1 MALYSIFVVN
11 TAPGCDNIIEQ
22 QLTVSGC
29 TNYII
34 RLASNSNALGPFDVY
49 LSVFPIGLTGA
60 TLEYSAVTRYDMFNG
75 VVVDIECVTPTPTQ
89 TPTQTNTPSPSATV
103 GTSPTPTET
112 PTQTPTLTQTPTNTS
127 TQTPTETQTPTVTQT
142 QTPTNTETPTQTPT
156 PSITAS
162 QTQTP
167 TPSITASQTQTP
179 TPSITASQT
188 ETPTQTPTMTQTP
201 TVTQTPTPSITASQT
216 QTPTPSI
223 TPTNTETPTNT
234 PTETPTN
241 TPTNTET
248 PTNTPTETPTNTPTN
263 TETPTVTPTETPTN
277 TPTNTETPTNTP
289 TNTETPTNTPTETP
303 TNTPTPTETVTQTP
317 TETQTPT
324 PTPSSTPAPLP
335 AYLFI
340 EPTSAN
346 TQFSGWFTS
355 ISSPG
360 FFRGFSN
367 GLAISTNPVTYN
379 VQMNN
384 YIQFSGWGGTA
395 PLIGTGTTSSV
406 SGGNDAYG
414 NPITA
419 YLFQTYRVPAGT
431 VGGDAWYTWI
441 VPTASTNNQIISQ
454 IGYNNAG
461 NPNSLTAVNT
471 QSSIYNLTVTTTGS
485 TIPVG
490 VYRVYSTYT
499 SPTFRI
505 NGSVND
511 IYFKGN
517 TLI

>member
-1 MALYSIFVVN
+1 MSTYSIIVTN
-11 TAPGCDNIIEQ
+11 NAPGCNNEVAQ
-22 QLTVSGC
+22 QLSVSGC
-29 TNYII
+29 STYIV
-34 RLASNSNALGPFDVY
+34 RLASTSNAIGPFNVY
-49 LSVFPIGLTGA
+49 IDSILT
-60 TLEYSAVTRYDMFNG
+60 TPVYSAQTRTEMLNG
-75 VVVDIECVTPTPTQ
+75 VVVTLACATPTPTPTSQ
-89 TPTQTNTPSPSATV
+89 TPTP
-103 GTSPTPTET
+103 
-112 PTQTPTLTQTPTNTS
+112 
-127 TQTPTETQTPTVTQT
+127 TPTVTPTSTVGTTPT

-156 PSITAS
+156 NTPTYTQTPTNTSTNTPTPTNTPSNTAT

-179 TPSITASQT
+179 T
-188 ETPTQTPTMTQTP
+188 QTP
-201 TVTQTPTPSITASQT
+201 
-216 QTPTPSI
+216 
-223 TPTNTETPTNT
+223 
-234 PTETPTN
+234 TPTN
-241 TPTNTET
+241 TPTNTQT
-248 PTNTPTETPTNTPTN
+248 PTQTQ
-263 TETPTVTPTETPTN
+263 
-277 TPTNTETPTNTP
+277 
-289 TNTETPTNTPTETP
+289 
-303 TNTPTPTETVTQTP
+303 TQTP
-317 TETQTPT
+317 SASP
-324 PTPSSTPAPLP
+324 PAPLP

-346 TQFSGWFTS
+346 TQFSSWFVS

-360 FFRGFSN
+360 VFRGFSN
-367 GLAISTNPVTYN
+367 GLAISTNPITYN
-379 VQMNN
+379 TQMNN
-384 YIQFSGWGGTA
+384 YIQYSGWTINA
-395 PLIGTGTTSSV
+395 PAIGTGATSSV

-431 VGGDAWYTWI
+431 VNGDAWFTWV

-471 QSSIYNLTVTTTGS
+471 QSSIYNLTVSNTGS
-485 TIPVG
+485 TIPPG

>member
-1 MALYSIFVVN
+1 
-11 TAPGCDNIIEQ
+11 
-22 QLTVSGC
+22 
-29 TNYII
+29 
-34 RLASNSNALGPFDVY
+34 
-49 LSVFPIGLTGA
+49 
-60 TLEYSAVTRYDMFNG
+60 
-75 VVVDIECVTPTPTQ
+75 
-89 TPTQTNTPSPSATV
+89 
-103 GTSPTPTET
+103 
-112 PTQTPTLTQTPTNTS
+112 
-127 TQTPTETQTPTVTQT
+127 
-142 QTPTNTETPTQTPT
+142 
-156 PSITAS
+156 
-162 QTQTP
+162 
-167 TPSITASQTQTP
+167 
-179 TPSITASQT
+179 
-188 ETPTQTPTMTQTP
+188 
-201 TVTQTPTPSITASQT
+201 
-216 QTPTPSI
+216 
-223 TPTNTETPTNT
+223 
-234 PTETPTN
+234 
-241 TPTNTET
+241 
-248 PTNTPTETPTNTPTN
+248 
-263 TETPTVTPTETPTN
+263 
-277 TPTNTETPTNTP
+277 
-289 TNTETPTNTPTETP
+289 
-303 TNTPTPTETVTQTP
+303 
-317 TETQTPT
+317 
-324 PTPSSTPAPLP
+324 LP

-406 SGGNDAYG
+406 TGGNDAYG

-419 YLFQTYRVPAGT
+419 YLFETYRVPAGT

>member
-1 MALYSIFVVN
+1 
-11 TAPGCDNIIEQ
+11 
-22 QLTVSGC
+22 
-29 TNYII
+29 
-34 RLASNSNALGPFDVY
+34 LA
-49 LSVFPIGLTGA
+49 
-60 TLEYSAVTRYDMFNG
+60 YSAVTRYDMFNG
-75 VVVDIECVTPTPTQ
+75 VVVSIECVTPTPTQ
-89 TPTQTNTPSPSATV
+89 TPTQTNTPSISATV

-127 TQTPTETQTPTVTQT
+127 TQTPT
-142 QTPTNTETPTQTPT
+142 NTETPTQTPT

-162 QTQTP
+162 ETQTP
-167 TPSITASQTQTP
+167 TPSITASETQTP

-223 TPTNTETPTNT
+223 
-234 PTETPTN
+234 
-241 TPTNTET
+241 
-248 PTNTPTETPTNTPTN
+248 
-263 TETPTVTPTETPTN
+263 
-277 TPTNTETPTNTP
+277 TP

-367 GLAISTNPVTYN
+367 GLAVSTNPITYN

-406 SGGNDAYG
+406 TGGNDDYG

-419 YLFQTYRVPAGT
+419 YLFETYRVPAGT

>member
-49 LSVFPIGLTGA
+49 SSLFPIGLTGA
-60 TLEYSAVTRYDMFNG
+60 TLVYSAVTRYEMFNG
-75 VVVDIECVTPTPTQ
+75 VVVPIECVTPTPTQ
-89 TPTQTNTPSPSATV
+89 TPTQTNTPSISATV

-127 TQTPTETQTPTVTQT
+127 T

-248 PTNTPTETPTNTPTN
+248 PTNTPTETPTNTPT
-263 TETPTVTPTETPTN
+263 
-277 TPTNTETPTNTP
+277 
-289 TNTETPTNTPTETP
+289 ETPTNTPTETP

-367 GLAISTNPVTYN
+367 GLAVSTNPVTYN

-406 SGGNDAYG
+406 TGGNDAYG

-419 YLFQTYRVPAGT
+419 YLFETYRVPAGT

>member
-1 MALYSIFVVN
+1 MATYTILVVN
-11 TAPGCDNIIEQ
+11 NAPGCNDTQVSQ
-22 QLTVSGC
+22 QETATTC
-29 TNYII
+29 TTYIV
-34 RLASNSNALGPFDVY
+34 RLASNSNALGPF
-49 LSVFPIGLTGA
+49 SVFVDSTLIGSG
-60 TLEYSAVTRYDMFNG
+60 YTRTDMFNG
-75 VVVDIECVTPTPTQ
+75 VVVNLGCATPTPTPTPSAVTPTP
-89 TPTQTNTPSPSATV
+89 
-103 GTSPTPTET
+103 
-112 PTQTPTLTQTPTNTS
+112 
-127 TQTPTETQTPTVTQT
+127 
-142 QTPTNTETPTQTPT
+142 
-156 PSITAS
+156 
-162 QTQTP
+162 
-167 TPSITASQTQTP
+167 
-179 TPSITASQT
+179 
-188 ETPTQTPTMTQTP
+188 
-201 TVTQTPTPSITASQT
+201 
-216 QTPTPSI
+216 
-223 TPTNTETPTNT
+223 
-234 PTETPTN
+234 
-241 TPTNTET
+241 
-248 PTNTPTETPTNTPTN
+248 
-263 TETPTVTPTETPTN
+263 

-289 TNTETPTNTPTETP
+289 TNTQTPTNTGSNTPTPTPTVTQTQTPTNTPTETSTQTP
-303 TNTPTPTETVTQTP
+303 TPSITASQTPTPTNTETP
-317 TETQTPT
+317 TQTPT
-324 PTPSSTPAPLP
+324 PTNTETPTQTPTQTPTHTPSATPAVLP

-346 TQFSGWFTS
+346 TQFSGYFLS
-355 ISSPG
+355 VASPG

-406 SGGNDAYG
+406 TGGNDAYG

-419 YLFQTYRVPAGT
+419 YLFETYRVPAGT

>member
-1 MALYSIFVVN
+1 MSTYSIIVTN
-11 TAPGCDNIIEQ
+11 NAPGCNNDITQ
-22 QLTVSGC
+22 QLSVSGC
-29 TNYII
+29 SSYIV
-34 RLASNSNALGPFDVY
+34 RLSSTSNALGPFNVY
-49 LSVFPIGLTGA
+49 IDSILTTPI
-60 TLEYSAVTRYDMFNG
+60 YSAQTRTQMLNG
-75 VVVDIECVTPTPTQ
+75 VVVTFECVTPTPTP
-89 TPTQTNTPSPSATV
+89 TPTPTSAAVTPTNTPTNTETPTVTPTNSATP
-103 GTSPTPTET
+103 GET
-112 PTQTPTLTQTPTNTS
+112 PTQTPTPSITAS
-127 TQTPTETQTPTVTQT
+127 QT
-142 QTPTNTETPTQTPT
+142 QTPTPSVTTTQTATVTPSITASQTPSQTQTPT

-188 ETPTQTPTMTQTP
+188 Q
-201 TVTQTPTPSITASQT
+201 S
-216 QTPTPSI
+216 
-223 TPTNTETPTNT
+223 
-234 PTETPTN
+234 
-241 TPTNTET
+241 
-248 PTNTPTETPTNTPTN
+248 
-263 TETPTVTPTETPTN
+263 
-277 TPTNTETPTNTP
+277 
-289 TNTETPTNTPTETP
+289 
-303 TNTPTPTETVTQTP
+303 PTPTK
-317 TETQTPT
+317 TQTPT
-324 PTPSSTPAPLP
+324 PTYTQTPSPSAPQSLP

-346 TQFSGWFTS
+346 TQFSGYFLS
-355 ISSPG
+355 VSSPG
-360 FFRGFSN
+360 VFRGFSN
-367 GLAISTNPVTYN
+367 GLALSTNPVTYN

-431 VGGDAWYTWI
+431 VAGDAWYTWI

>member
-1 MALYSIFVVN
+1 MSQYTILVVN
-11 TAPGCDNIIEQ
+11 NAPGCNTEIEQ
-22 QLTVSGC
+22 QVTVSGC
-29 TNYII
+29 TTYIV
-34 RLASNSNALGPFDVY
+34 RLASNSNALGPFSIYIDDVLFGSGY
-49 LSVFPIGLTGA
+49 
-60 TLEYSAVTRYDMFNG
+60 TRTDMFNG
-75 VVVDIECVTPTPTQ
+75 VVITLECATPTPTPTPSITPGAVTPTPT
-89 TPTQTNTPSPSATV
+89 PSNT
-103 GTSPTPTET
+103 GT
-112 PTQTPTLTQTPTNTS
+112 PTQTPTLTPTT
-127 TQTPTETQTPTVTQT
+127 
-142 QTPTNTETPTQTPT
+142 TETPTQTPT
-156 PSITAS
+156 PSQTPTNTS
-162 QTQTP
+162 SNTPTPTQTPTTTQTQTQTP
-167 TPSITASQTQTP
+167 TPTQTP
-179 TPSITASQT
+179 SAS
-188 ETPTQTPTMTQTP
+188 P
-201 TVTQTPTPSITASQT
+201 A
-216 QTPTPSI
+216 
-223 TPTNTETPTNT
+223 
-234 PTETPTN
+234 
-241 TPTNTET
+241 
-248 PTNTPTETPTNTPTN
+248 
-263 TETPTVTPTETPTN
+263 
-277 TPTNTETPTNTP
+277 
-289 TNTETPTNTPTETP
+289 
-303 TNTPTPTETVTQTP
+303 
-317 TETQTPT
+317 
-324 PTPSSTPAPLP
+324 APLP

-355 ISSPG
+355 IASPG

-367 GLAISTNPVTYN
+367 GLALATNPVTYN
-379 VQMNN
+379 IQMNN

-395 PLIGTGTTSSV
+395 PLVGTGTTSSV

-471 QSSIYNLTVTTTGS
+471 QPSIYNLTVTTTGS

>member
-1 MALYSIFVVN
+1 MSTYSIIVTN
-11 TAPGCDNIIEQ
+11 NAPGCNNDITQ

-29 TNYII
+29 SSYIV
-34 RLASNSNALGPFDVY
+34 RLSSTSNAIGPFNVY
-49 LSVFPIGLTGA
+49 IDSILT
-60 TLEYSAVTRYDMFNG
+60 TPVYSAQTRTEMLNG
-75 VVVDIECVTPTPTQ
+75 VVVSFECATPTPTPTPTPTSAAVTPTQ
-89 TPTQTNTPSPSATV
+89 TPTN
-103 GTSPTPTET
+103 TET
-112 PTQTPTLTQTPTNTS
+112 PTNTPTLTQTPTQTGTPNATPTNTPTETS
-127 TQTPTETQTPTVTQT
+127 TQTPTPSITASQT
-142 QTPTNTETPTQTPT
+142 QTPTQTPT

-167 TPSITASQTQTP
+167 TQTP
-179 TPSITASQT
+179 TPTNT
-188 ETPTQTPTMTQTP
+188 ETPTQTPTQTP
-201 TVTQTPTPSITASQT
+201 THTPSA
-216 QTPTPSI
+216 
-223 TPTNTETPTNT
+223 
-234 PTETPTN
+234 
-241 TPTNTET
+241 
-248 PTNTPTETPTNTPTN
+248 
-263 TETPTVTPTETPTN
+263 
-277 TPTNTETPTNTP
+277 
-289 TNTETPTNTPTETP
+289 
-303 TNTPTPTETVTQTP
+303 
-317 TETQTPT
+317 
-324 PTPSSTPAPLP
+324 TPAVLP

-346 TQFSGWFTS
+346 TQFSSYFVSLG
-355 ISSPG
+355 SPG

-379 VQMNN
+379 TQMNN
-384 YIQFSGWGGTA
+384 YIQYTGWTINA
-395 PLIGTGTTSSV
+395 PAIGTGTTSSV
-406 SGGNDAYG
+406 TGGNDAYG

-419 YLFQTYRVPAGT
+419 YLFETYRVPAGT
-431 VGGDAWYTWI
+431 VGGDAWFTWV

>member
-1 MALYSIFVVN
+1 MSTYSIIVTN
-11 TAPGCDNIIEQ
+11 NAPGCNNDITQ

-29 TNYII
+29 SSYIV
-34 RLASNSNALGPFDVY
+34 RLSSTSNAIGPFNVY
-49 LSVFPIGLTGA
+49 IDSILT
-60 TLEYSAVTRYDMFNG
+60 TPVYSAQTRTEMLNG
-75 VVVDIECVTPTPTQ
+75 VVVSLGCATPTPTPTPTPTSAAVTPTQ
-89 TPTQTNTPSPSATV
+89 TPTN
-103 GTSPTPTET
+103 TET
-112 PTQTPTLTQTPTNTS
+112 PTNTPTLTQTPTQTGTPNATPTNTPTETS
-127 TQTPTETQTPTVTQT
+127 TQTPTPSITASQT
-142 QTPTNTETPTQTPT
+142 QTPTQTPT

-167 TPSITASQTQTP
+167 TQTP
-179 TPSITASQT
+179 TPTNT
-188 ETPTQTPTMTQTP
+188 ETPTQTPTQTP
-201 TVTQTPTPSITASQT
+201 THTPSA
-216 QTPTPSI
+216 
-223 TPTNTETPTNT
+223 
-234 PTETPTN
+234 
-241 TPTNTET
+241 
-248 PTNTPTETPTNTPTN
+248 
-263 TETPTVTPTETPTN
+263 
-277 TPTNTETPTNTP
+277 
-289 TNTETPTNTPTETP
+289 
-303 TNTPTPTETVTQTP
+303 
-317 TETQTPT
+317 
-324 PTPSSTPAPLP
+324 TPAVLP

-346 TQFSGWFTS
+346 TQFSSYFVSLG
-355 ISSPG
+355 SPG

-379 VQMNN
+379 TQMNN
-384 YIQFSGWGGTA
+384 YIQYTGWTINA
-395 PLIGTGTTSSV
+395 PAIGTGTTSSV
-406 SGGNDAYG
+406 TGGNDAYG

-419 YLFQTYRVPAGT
+419 YLFETYRVPAGT
-431 VGGDAWYTWI
+431 VGGDAWFTWV

>member
-1 MALYSIFVVN
+1 MSTYSIIVTN
-11 TAPGCDNIIEQ
+11 NAPGCNNDITQ

-29 TNYII
+29 SSYIV
-34 RLASNSNALGPFDVY
+34 RLSSTSNAIGPFNVY
-49 LSVFPIGLTGA
+49 IDSILT
-60 TLEYSAVTRYDMFNG
+60 TPVYSAQTRTEMLNG
-75 VVVDIECVTPTPTQ
+75 VVVSFECATPTPTPTPTPTSAAVTPTQ
-89 TPTQTNTPSPSATV
+89 TPTN
-103 GTSPTPTET
+103 TET
-112 PTQTPTLTQTPTNTS
+112 PTNTPTLTQTPTQTGTPNATPTNTPTETS
-127 TQTPTETQTPTVTQT
+127 TQTPTPSITASQT
-142 QTPTNTETPTQTPT
+142 QTPTQTPT

-167 TPSITASQTQTP
+167 TQTP
-179 TPSITASQT
+179 TPTNT
-188 ETPTQTPTMTQTP
+188 ETPTQTPTQTP
-201 TVTQTPTPSITASQT
+201 THTPSA
-216 QTPTPSI
+216 
-223 TPTNTETPTNT
+223 
-234 PTETPTN
+234 
-241 TPTNTET
+241 
-248 PTNTPTETPTNTPTN
+248 
-263 TETPTVTPTETPTN
+263 
-277 TPTNTETPTNTP
+277 
-289 TNTETPTNTPTETP
+289 
-303 TNTPTPTETVTQTP
+303 
-317 TETQTPT
+317 
-324 PTPSSTPAPLP
+324 TPAVLP

-346 TQFSGWFTS
+346 TQFSSYFVSLG
-355 ISSPG
+355 SPG

-367 GLAISTNPVTYN
+367 GLAISTKPVTYN
-379 VQMNN
+379 TQMNN
-384 YIQFSGWGGTA
+384 YIQYTGWTINA
-395 PLIGTGTTSSV
+395 PDIGTGTTSSV
-406 SGGNDAYG
+406 TGGNDAYG

-419 YLFQTYRVPAGT
+419 YLFETYRVPAGT
-431 VGGDAWYTWI
+431 VGGDAWFTWV

>member
-1 MALYSIFVVN
+1 MSTYSIIVTN
-11 TAPGCDNIIEQ
+11 NAPGCNNDITQ
-22 QLTVSGC
+22 QLSVSGC
-29 TNYII
+29 SSYIV
-34 RLASNSNALGPFDVY
+34 RLSSTSNALGPFNVY
-49 LSVFPIGLTGA
+49 IDSILTTPI
-60 TLEYSAVTRYDMFNG
+60 YSAQTRTQMLNG
-75 VVVDIECVTPTPTQ
+75 VVVTFECVTPTPTP
-89 TPTQTNTPSPSATV
+89 TPTPTTAAVTPTNTPTNTETPTVTPTNSATP
-103 GTSPTPTET
+103 GET
-112 PTQTPTLTQTPTNTS
+112 PTQTPTPSITAS
-127 TQTPTETQTPTVTQT
+127 QT
-142 QTPTNTETPTQTPT
+142 QTPTPSVTTTQTATVTPSITASQTPSQTQTPT

-188 ETPTQTPTMTQTP
+188 Q
-201 TVTQTPTPSITASQT
+201 S
-216 QTPTPSI
+216 
-223 TPTNTETPTNT
+223 
-234 PTETPTN
+234 
-241 TPTNTET
+241 
-248 PTNTPTETPTNTPTN
+248 
-263 TETPTVTPTETPTN
+263 
-277 TPTNTETPTNTP
+277 
-289 TNTETPTNTPTETP
+289 
-303 TNTPTPTETVTQTP
+303 PTPTK
-317 TETQTPT
+317 TQTPT
-324 PTPSSTPAPLP
+324 PTYTQTPSPSAPQSLP

-346 TQFSGWFTS
+346 TQFSGYFLS
-355 ISSPG
+355 VSSPG
-360 FFRGFSN
+360 VFRGFSN
-367 GLAISTNPVTYN
+367 GLALSTNPITYN
-379 VQMNN
+379 TQMNN

-431 VGGDAWYTWI
+431 VAGDAWYTWI

-454 IGYNNAG
+454 VGYNNAG

-505 NGSVND
+505 NGATND

>member
-1 MALYSIFVVN
+1 MATYNILVVN
-11 TAPGCDNIIEQ
+11 NA
-22 QLTVSGC
+22 SGC
-29 TNYII
+29 NDTSVLEQVTATTCTAYIV
-34 RLASNSNALGPFDVY
+34 RLASNSNALGPFSVY
-49 LSVFPIGLTGA
+49 VNSSLFGSG
-60 TLEYSAVTRYDMFNG
+60 YTRTDMFNG
-75 VVVDIECVTPTPTQ
+75 VVVYLGCATPTPTPSPTSTPAAVTPTQTPTNTVTPTNTASDTPTPTPTVTQTGTPDNTPTPTPTTTLTATQTQTPTPTTTLTATQTGTPANTPTPTTTTTLTATQTQTPTPTKTPTQTSTPTQTPTTTTTLTATQTQTPTPTQ
-89 TPTQTNTPSPSATV
+89 TPSASPA
-103 GTSPTPTET
+103 
-112 PTQTPTLTQTPTNTS
+112 
-127 TQTPTETQTPTVTQT
+127 
-142 QTPTNTETPTQTPT
+142 
-156 PSITAS
+156 
-162 QTQTP
+162 
-167 TPSITASQTQTP
+167 
-179 TPSITASQT
+179 
-188 ETPTQTPTMTQTP
+188 
-201 TVTQTPTPSITASQT
+201 
-216 QTPTPSI
+216 
-223 TPTNTETPTNT
+223 
-234 PTETPTN
+234 
-241 TPTNTET
+241 
-248 PTNTPTETPTNTPTN
+248 
-263 TETPTVTPTETPTN
+263 
-277 TPTNTETPTNTP
+277 
-289 TNTETPTNTPTETP
+289 
-303 TNTPTPTETVTQTP
+303 
-317 TETQTPT
+317 
-324 PTPSSTPAPLP
+324 APLP

-346 TQFSGWFTS
+346 TQFSGYFLS
-355 ISSPG
+355 VASPG
-360 FFRGFSN
+360 VFRGFSN
-367 GLAISTNPVTYN
+367 GLALSTNPITYN

-431 VGGDAWYTWI
+431 VAGDAWYTWI

>member
-89 TPTQTNTPSPSATV
+89 TPTQTNTPSISATV

-263 TETPTVTPTETPTN
+263 TETPTVTP
-277 TPTNTETPTNTP
+277 TETPTNTP

>member
-89 TPTQTNTPSPSATV
+89 TPTQTNTPSISATV

-167 TPSITASQTQTP
+167 TPSITASQT
-179 TPSITASQT
+179 

-223 TPTNTETPTNT
+223 
-234 PTETPTN
+234 
-241 TPTNTET
+241 
-248 PTNTPTETPTNTPTN
+248 
-263 TETPTVTPTETPTN
+263 
-277 TPTNTETPTNTP
+277 TP

>member
-1 MALYSIFVVN
+1 MSTYSIIVTN
-11 TAPGCDNIIEQ
+11 NAPGCNNDITQ

-29 TNYII
+29 SSYIV
-34 RLASNSNALGPFDVY
+34 RLSSTSNAIGPFNVY
-49 LSVFPIGLTGA
+49 IDSILT
-60 TLEYSAVTRYDMFNG
+60 TPVYSAQTRTEMLNG
-75 VVVDIECVTPTPTQ
+75 VVVSFECATPTPTPTPTPTSAAVTPTQ
-89 TPTQTNTPSPSATV
+89 TPTN
-103 GTSPTPTET
+103 TET
-112 PTQTPTLTQTPTNTS
+112 PTNTPTLTQTPTQTGTPNATPTNTPTETS
-127 TQTPTETQTPTVTQT
+127 TQTPTPSITASQT
-142 QTPTNTETPTQTPT
+142 QTPTQTPT

-167 TPSITASQTQTP
+167 TQTP
-179 TPSITASQT
+179 TPTNT
-188 ETPTQTPTMTQTP
+188 ETPTQTPTQTP
-201 TVTQTPTPSITASQT
+201 THTPSA
-216 QTPTPSI
+216 
-223 TPTNTETPTNT
+223 
-234 PTETPTN
+234 
-241 TPTNTET
+241 
-248 PTNTPTETPTNTPTN
+248 
-263 TETPTVTPTETPTN
+263 
-277 TPTNTETPTNTP
+277 
-289 TNTETPTNTPTETP
+289 
-303 TNTPTPTETVTQTP
+303 
-317 TETQTPT
+317 
-324 PTPSSTPAPLP
+324 TPAVLP

-346 TQFSGWFTS
+346 TQFSSYFVSLG
-355 ISSPG
+355 SPG

-379 VQMNN
+379 TQMNN
-384 YIQFSGWGGTA
+384 YIQYTGWTINA
-395 PLIGTGTTSSV
+395 PAIGTGTTSSV
-406 SGGNDAYG
+406 TGGSDAYG

-419 YLFQTYRVPAGT
+419 YLFETYRVPAGT
-431 VGGDAWYTWI
+431 VGGDAWFTWV

>member
-1 MALYSIFVVN
+1 MATYNILVVN
-11 TAPGCDNIIEQ
+11 NA
-22 QLTVSGC
+22 SGC
-29 TNYII
+29 NDTSVLEQVTATTCTAYIV
-34 RLASNSNALGPFDVY
+34 RLASNSNALGPFSVY
-49 LSVFPIGLTGA
+49 VDSSLFGSG
-60 TLEYSAVTRYDMFNG
+60 YTRTDMFNG
-75 VVVDIECVTPTPTQ
+75 VVVYLDCATPTPTPSPTPTPAAVTPTQ
-89 TPTQTNTPSPSATV
+89 TPTNTVTPTNTASDT
-103 GTSPTPTET
+103 PTPTPTVTQTET
-112 PTQTPTLTQTPTNTS
+112 PTNTPTTTPTNTQTPTNTS
-127 TQTPTETQTPTVTQT
+127 T
-142 QTPTNTETPTQTPT
+142 
-156 PSITAS
+156 PSD
-162 QTQTP
+162 
-167 TPSITASQTQTP
+167 
-179 TPSITASQT
+179 
-188 ETPTQTPTMTQTP
+188 
-201 TVTQTPTPSITASQT
+201 
-216 QTPTPSI
+216 
-223 TPTNTETPTNT
+223 TPTNT
-234 PTETPTN
+234 PTQTLTQ
-241 TPTNTET
+241 
-248 PTNTPTETPTNTPTN
+248 TPTET
-263 TETPTVTPTETPTN
+263 VTS
-277 TPTNTETPTNTP
+277 
-289 TNTETPTNTPTETP
+289 TPTETP
-303 TNTPTPTETVTQTP
+303 TNTPTPSDTPTNTPTQTLTQTP
-317 TETQTPT
+317 TNTETTTPT
-324 PTPSSTPAPLP
+324 PTQTPSATPPAPLA

-355 ISSPG
+355 VSSPG

-367 GLAISTNPVTYN
+367 GYALATNPVTYN
-379 VQMNN
+379 IQMNN

-395 PLIGTGTTSSV
+395 PLIGTGITSSV

-419 YLFQTYRVPAGT
+419 YLFETYKVSAGT
-431 VGGDAWYTWI
+431 VSGDAWFTWI

-505 NGSVND
+505 NGATND

>member
-11 TAPGCDNIIEQ
+11 TAPGCDNEIEQ
-22 QLTVSGC
+22 QLSVSGC

-34 RLASNSNALGPFDVY
+34 RLASNSNALGPFDVFY
-49 LSVFPIGLTGA
+49 SIFPIGLTGA
-60 TLEYSAVTRYDMFNG
+60 TLAYSAVTRYDMFNG
-75 VVVDIECVTPTPTQ
+75 VVVSIECVTPTPTQ
-89 TPTQTNTPSPSATV
+89 TPTQTNTPSISATV

-162 QTQTP
+162 DTQTP

-289 TNTETPTNTPTETP
+289 TETPTNTPTNTETP
-303 TNTPTPTETVTQTP
+303 TQTP

-324 PTPSSTPAPLP
+324 PTPSSTPPALKAYIILDQGDVNARNNLSAWMTSQGSSWRGFNTVPTSP
-335 AYLFI
+335 SISQETFDAQMNAYLSYPGWGIYEPAII
-340 EPTSAN
+340 EAP
-346 TQFSGWFTS
+346 
-355 ISSPG
+355 
-360 FFRGFSN
+360 
-367 GLAISTNPVTYN
+367 ISTT
-379 VQMNN
+379 
-384 YIQFSGWGGTA
+384 
-395 PLIGTGTTSSV
+395 

-414 NPITA
+414 NPIEA
-419 YLFQTYRVPAGT
+419 YKFQTTQIP
-431 VGGDAWYTWI
+431 VGAFSATSW
-441 VPTASTNNQIISQ
+441 VMVFVA
-454 IGYNNAG
+454 
-461 NPNSLTAVNT
+461 
-471 QSSIYNLTVTTTGS
+471 TGS
-485 TIPVG
+485 TNG
-490 VYRVYSTYT
+490 QKYSTVKNGT
-499 SPTFRI
+499 SAGSMTSRVMNTNYNSLVINYSGTTNIPTGTYKMYSTFAGTSFQLSTGFLPNYI
-505 NGSVND
+505 QG
-511 IYFKGN
+511 G
-517 TLI
+517 TLV

>member
-89 TPTQTNTPSPSATV
+89 TPTQTNTPSISGTV

-127 TQTPTETQTPTVTQT
+127 TQTPT
-142 QTPTNTETPTQTPT
+142 NTETPTQTPT

-162 QTQTP
+162 ETQTP

-248 PTNTPTETPTNTPTN
+248 PTNTPTET
-263 TETPTVTPTETPTN
+263 
-277 TPTNTETPTNTP
+277 
-289 TNTETPTNTPTETP
+289 
-303 TNTPTPTETVTQTP
+303 
-317 TETQTPT
+317 QTPT

-367 GLAISTNPVTYN
+367 GLAVSTNPVTYN

-406 SGGNDAYG
+406 TGGNDDYG

-419 YLFQTYRVPAGT
+419 YLFETYRVPAGT

>member
-49 LSVFPIGLTGA
+49 SSLFPIGLTGA
-60 TLEYSAVTRYDMFNG
+60 TLVYSAVTRYEMFNG
-75 VVVDIECVTPTPTQ
+75 VVVPIECVTPTPTQ
-89 TPTQTNTPSPSATV
+89 TPTQTNTPSISATV

-127 TQTPTETQTPTVTQT
+127 TQTPT
-142 QTPTNTETPTQTPT
+142 NTETPTQTPT

-167 TPSITASQTQTP
+167 TPSITASETQTP

-241 TPTNTET
+241 TPT
-248 PTNTPTETPTNTPTN
+248 
-263 TETPTVTPTETPTN
+263 
-277 TPTNTETPTNTP
+277 
-289 TNTETPTNTPTETP
+289 
-303 TNTPTPTETVTQTP
+303 PTETVTQTP

-324 PTPSSTPAPLP
+324 PTPSATPAPLP

-355 ISSPG
+355 VSSPG

-367 GLAISTNPVTYN
+367 GLAVSTNPVTYN

-406 SGGNDAYG
+406 TGGNDAYG

-419 YLFQTYRVPAGT
+419 YLFETYRVPAGT

>member
-1 MALYSIFVVN
+1 MATYNILVVN
-11 TAPGCDNIIEQ
+11 NAPGCNDTDVLQ
-22 QLTVSGC
+22 QVTATTC
-29 TNYII
+29 TTYIV
-34 RLASNSNALGPFDVY
+34 RLASNSNALGPF
-49 LSVFPIGLTGA
+49 SVFVDSTLIGSG
-60 TLEYSAVTRYDMFNG
+60 YTRTDMFNG
-75 VVVDIECVTPTPTQ
+75 VVVSLGCATPTPTPTPSAVTPTPTPTNTETPTQ
-89 TPTQTNTPSPSATV
+89 TPTQTPTNT
-103 GTSPTPTET
+103 GT
-112 PTQTPTLTQTPTNTS
+112 PTQTPTTTLTA
-127 TQTPTETQTPTVTQT
+127 TPTETSTQ
-142 QTPTNTETPTQTPT
+142 TPTQTPT

-167 TPSITASQTQTP
+167 TQTP
-179 TPSITASQT
+179 TPTNT
-188 ETPTQTPTMTQTP
+188 ETPTQTPTQTP
-201 TVTQTPTPSITASQT
+201 THTPSA
-216 QTPTPSI
+216 
-223 TPTNTETPTNT
+223 
-234 PTETPTN
+234 
-241 TPTNTET
+241 
-248 PTNTPTETPTNTPTN
+248 
-263 TETPTVTPTETPTN
+263 
-277 TPTNTETPTNTP
+277 
-289 TNTETPTNTPTETP
+289 
-303 TNTPTPTETVTQTP
+303 
-317 TETQTPT
+317 
-324 PTPSSTPAPLP
+324 TPAVLP

-346 TQFSGWFTS
+346 TQFSSYFVSLG
-355 ISSPG
+355 SPG

-379 VQMNN
+379 TQMNN
-384 YIQFSGWGGTA
+384 YIQYTGWTINA
-395 PLIGTGTTSSV
+395 PAIGTGTTSSV
-406 SGGNDAYG
+406 TGGSDAYG

-419 YLFQTYRVPAGT
+419 YLFETYRVPAGT
-431 VGGDAWYTWI
+431 VGGDAWFTWV

-517 TLI
+517 KLI